1 MNQPVNLVEFVK
13 SVSTRQRGRACI
25 ILTQKYEEQKEWAA
39 RLAQQT
45 GSEHIDLLDRFAKD
59 QELSCKTGNFMVSNL
74 YKFLEGHCQNSR
86 LVVSGL
92 EFLIATWTAQPDAM
106 DEFLTQLNTWER
118 NPGLIF
124 VIQYQSKIMTYNFG
138 RRFNN
143 TYVVDQRETL
153 AL

>member
-1 MNQPVNLVEFVK
+1 MNQAINLVEFVK
-13 SVSTRQRGRACI
+13 SVSARLRGRACI
-25 ILTQKYEEQKEWAA
+25 ILTQKYDEQKEWAYK
-39 RLAQQT
+39 LAQQT
-45 GSEHIDLLDRFAKD
+45 GSGHIDLLDHFAQD
-59 QELSCKTGNFMVSNL
+59 QELSGKTGNFMVSNL
-74 YKFLEGHCQNSR
+74 YKFLEDHSQNSR

-106 DEFLTQLNTWER
+106 DEFLTQLNTWEK
-118 NPGLIF
+118 NPCLIF
-124 VIQYQSKIMTYNFG
+124 LIQYQSKIMTYNFG